1 MFTTNFNKILLTLS
15 LNFNT
20 GSNTNKLNN
29 KYIEV
34 RPMTGLMSYPYNIDI
49 STYSSSVTVMK
60 QNVNILNGFI
70 MLGTGNT
77 TPTVDDYKLSGTT
90 ISLTNQVTEV
100 ITQGWNS
107 DGSMEIL
114 YKVTGTPSA
123 NNIIKEI
130 GLVKNVYRN
139 NSNRVDLLLYREVL
153 ATPITITSGTPVEL
167 YFKLKFK
174 LT

>member
-1 MFTTNFNKILLTLS
+1 MFTANFNKILLTLS

-20 GSNTNKLNN
+20 SSDTDKLDN

-34 RPMTGLMSYPYNIDI
+34 RPMTGIMSYLYYISI
-49 STYSSSVTVMK
+49 STNSSSVTAMK

-70 MLGTGNT
+70 ILGTGNT

-100 ITQGWNS
+100 VTQGWNN
-107 DGSMEIL
+107 DGSMEVL

-130 GLVKNVYRN
+130 GLVKKYYH
-139 NSNRVDLLLYREVL
+139 NSSNKIDVLLYREVL